1 MKTRS
6 EARKQREREHEERSK
21 VREYTIDVPNDPINE
36 QVILAAMLVDDET
49 RAKLVKQFP
58 PDAFY
63 AEEHR
68 AIASGLAEL
77 ERRKLTYDPATLSRI
92 APDVDIRRLEH
103 LADARPDVP
112 KNLDFHVD
120 TLQWDWKRAQLTQGP
135 LAALLEAIQNPKEER
150 ERVKTLCRQ
159 IGSAIEGDLGR
170 ARFLRDPKEV
180 TRQAMESIRRRAE
193 GEAHYP
199 YGVPTLD
206 FFEEG
211 AKDAKGRDIGGQ
223 RRIRP
228 GAAPGTINMVT
239 AVSGSGKS
247 TFMGHLAL
255 NLGRLRRRLL
265 FGAWEEEAPV
275 TMEFLA
281 ILSLGWSRSRM
292 LDGTSNRLRED
303 GEGYEP
309 LTHEE
314 MVVIEDRMDAI
325 GKYIH
330 FFDNPFQ
337 RNRRTTGRRQT
348 NDDHLDIIQD
358 HLEEDGADVFFAD
371 LWQRCLIDTSPDD
384 ERHAL
389 FRQLAIANE
398 QRAHVLMAHQ
408 QRAKDIESRPDKRP
422 TREGIIGSGA
432 WLDVCW
438 TVMAPHLP
446 AKWKPVPDNTLE
458 LYILKQRSGAW
469 PLCVEFEWD
478 PDFGTIANGRSV
490 PVNAKGDEDDGG
502 AFPKPQPGRTGRK
515 KK

>member
-6 EARKQREREHEERSK
+6 DAKKARDREHEERSK
-21 VREYTIDVPNDPINE
+21 TREYTIDVPNDPINE
-36 QVILAAMLVDDET
+36 QVVLAAMIVDDEV
-49 RAKLVKQFP
+49 RSRLIKKFP
-58 PDAFY
+58 ADAFY

-68 AIASGLAEL
+68 AIAAGLAEL
-77 ERRKLTYDPATLSRI
+77 ERRKLTYDPATLVRI

-103 LADARPDVP
+103 LADARPEVP
-112 KNLDFHVD
+112 QNLDFHVD
-120 TLQWDWKRAQLTQGP
+120 TLSWDWQRAQLTKGP
-135 LAALLEAIQNPKEER
+135 LAALLEAVQNPKEQP
-150 ERVKTLCRQ
+150 ERVKALCRQ
-159 IGSAIEGDLGR
+159 IGTAIEGEHGR
-170 ARFLRDPKEV
+170 ARYLRNPKEV
-180 TRQAMESIRRRAE
+180 VRQAMETIRRRSE

-199 YGVPTLD
+199 YGIPTLD
-206 FFEEG
+206 YFEQG
-211 AKDAKGRDIGGQ
+211 VLDAKGRDIGGT
-223 RRIRP
+223 RRIKP

-255 NLGRLRRRLL
+255 GLGRQRRRLL

-275 TMEFLA
+275 TLEFLA

-292 LDGTSNRLRED
+292 LDGKSNRLNED
-303 GEGYEP
+303 GDGYEP

-314 MVVIEDRMDAI
+314 LVAFEERMDQI
-325 GKYIH
+325 SKYIL

-337 RNRRTTGRRQT
+337 RNRKTTGRRQT
-348 NDDHLDIIQD
+348 NDDHLDVIQD
-358 HLEEDGADVFFAD
+358 HLEESGAEIFFAD
-371 LWQRCLIDTSPDD
+371 LWQRCLIDTAPDD

-398 QRAHVLMAHQ
+398 QRCHVVMAHQ

-458 LYILKQRSGAW
+458 LYILKQRNGAW
-469 PLCVEFEWD
+469 PLCIEFDWD
-478 PDFGTIANGRSV
+478 SDFGSIANGRSV
-490 PVNAKGDEDDGG
+490 AINPKGDEDDGG
-502 AFPKPQPGRTGRK
+502 AFPKPERRGKRR
-515 KK
+515 

>member
-6 EARKQREREHEERSK
+6 EARKQREKEHEERSK
-21 VREYTIDVPNDPINE
+21 PREYTIDVPNDPINE
-36 QVILAAMLVDDET
+36 QVILAAMIADDDV
-49 RAKLVKQFP
+49 RAKLAKTFP

-77 ERRKLTYDPATLSRI
+77 ERRKLAYDPAVLARL
-92 APDVDIRRLEH
+92 APEVDIRRLEH

-120 TLQWDWKRAQLTQGP
+120 TLAWDWQRAQLTRGP
-135 LAALLEAIQNPKEER
+135 LASLIDAIQNPKEDR
-150 ERVKTLCRQ
+150 DRVKSLCRQ
-159 IGSAIEGDLGR
+159 VGSAIDGELGS
-170 ARFLRDPKEV
+170 ARYLRDPKEV
-180 TRQAMESIRRRAE
+180 VRQAMESIRRRMQ

-199 YGVPTLD
+199 YGIPHLD
-206 FFEEG
+206 FYEPG
-211 AKDAKGRDIGGQ
+211 AQDSSGRDIGGQ

-255 NLGRLRRRLL
+255 NLGRNRRRLL

-275 TMEFLA
+275 TIEFLA
-281 ILSLGWSRSRM
+281 VLSLGWSRSRM
-292 LDGTSNRLRED
+292 LDGTSNRLRDD
-303 GEGYEP
+303 GEGFEP

-314 MVVIEDRMDAI
+314 LVLIEERMDAI
-325 GKYIH
+325 SKYVR

-348 NDDHLDIIQD
+348 NDDHLDIIQN
-358 HLEEDGADVFFAD
+358 HLEESGAEVFFAD

-398 QRAHVLMAHQ
+398 QRVHVTMAHQ

-438 TVMAPHLP
+438 SIMAPHLP
-446 AKWKPVPDNTLE
+446 GKWKRVPDNTIEIHL
-458 LYILKQRSGAW
+458 LKQRSGAW
-469 PLCVEFEWD
+469 PMCIEFDWNPEH
-478 PDFGTIANGRSV
+478 GSIENGRTV
-490 PVNAKGDEDDGG
+490 AVDAKGEDDGG
-502 AFPKPQPGRTGRK
+502 AFPQPKTTKFSRGKRK
-515 KK
+515 